1 MKAAY
6 YEEFQQHL
14 TLKNL
19 GDPAL
24 EQDGVVIEVK
34 ATGLCRSDWHGWMG
48 HDPDMSLPHVP
59 GHELAGV
66 VQAVGT
72 QIKNWREGDRVTLP
86 FVCECGYCGQCAS
99 GNPDRIVIAE
109 HFVGHTGLARHGVRP
124 NQPTSVCE
132 YTVIQ

>member
-1 MKAAY
+1 LKYTSSGIITNPCKNLRGTEVKAAY
-6 YEEFQQHL
+6 YEEFQQPL

-19 GDPAL
+19 GDPAP
-24 EQDGVVIEVK
+24 ERDGVVIEVK

-48 HDPDMSLPHVP
+48 HDPDISLPHVP

-86 FVCECGYCGQCAS
+86 FVCG
-99 GNPDRIVIAE
+99 
-109 HFVGHTGLARHGVRP
+109 
-124 NQPTSVCE
+124 
-132 YTVIQ
+132 